1 MRNFVWFFHLLKEV
15 LFGSETYTLINN
27 TLHIHVES
35 VRLFLS
41 NTDYHIIT
49 HEQAFLMSEF

>member
-1 MRNFVWFFHLLKEV
+1 MINFVWSFHLLKEV
-15 LFGSETYTLINN
+15 LFGSKTYTLIHN
-27 TLHIHVES
+27 TLHIRMES